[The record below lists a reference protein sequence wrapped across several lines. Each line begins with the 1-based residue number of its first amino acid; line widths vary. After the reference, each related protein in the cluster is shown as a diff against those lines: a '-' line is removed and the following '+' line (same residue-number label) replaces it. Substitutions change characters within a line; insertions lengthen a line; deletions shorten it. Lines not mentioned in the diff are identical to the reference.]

1 MRTLLPQKRN
11 LVQLYTKITRLS
23 TIAFRQSVILD
34 GSMMNDAK
42 NLELIDNSN
51 KAVMCTNFY
60 V

>member
-34 GSMMNDAK
+34 DSMMNDAK

-60 V
+60 M